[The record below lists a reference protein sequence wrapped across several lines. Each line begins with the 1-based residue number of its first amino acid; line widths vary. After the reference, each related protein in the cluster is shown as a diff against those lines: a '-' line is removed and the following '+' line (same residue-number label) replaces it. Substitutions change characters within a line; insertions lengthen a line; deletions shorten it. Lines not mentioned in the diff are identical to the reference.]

1 MTEKCARC
9 EVSGELVRLFDAI
22 YEGKMGRICER
33 CAIIENIPL
42 IKKPSSTQIKESER
56 GIRVYDR
63 MKRLSGIKTPV
74 KQETFFRED
83 RLKELEHQ
91 PQLELPEIEK
101 LNLIDHFHWEI
112 MKIRRKKGFT
122 QQKLAETLGESEI
135 VIRMIENAKLPEN
148 AEVIIRKIEQFLQ
161 INLRK
166 VTERERFLRS
176 YERKPILMDE
186 SGNELDL
193 IPEEIIISEETEE
206 DELRKLG
213 GVDIEKGEFDI
224 RKADLSEVRIS
235 DLKALNRKRI
245 ESTKQERSEEQKR
258 IEERQK
264 LIEARKEELRFK
276 REKETED
283 LDKSLGGVELFGKD
297 SKKETKTNEESD
309 EELI

>member
-1 MTEKCARC
+1 MSEKCVRC
-9 EVSGELVRLFDAI
+9 EVSGDLVRLFDAV

-33 CAIIENIPL
+33 CAIIENIPV
-42 IKKPSSTQIKESER
+42 IKKPSTEQIKESER

-83 RLKELEHQ
+83 RLKELERQ

-112 MKIRRKKGFT
+112 MKVRRKKGLT

-148 AEVIIRKIEQFLQ
+148 AEVIIKKIEQFLQ

-166 VTERERFLRS
+166 ISERERFLRS
-176 YERKPILMDE
+176 YERKPILIDE

-193 IPEEIIISEETEE
+193 IPEEIIIPEESEE
-206 DELRKLG
+206 DEPRKLG
-213 GVDIEKGEFDI
+213 GLDLEKGEFDI
-224 RKADLSEVRIS
+224 QKADLSEVKIS
-235 DLKALNRKRI
+235 DLKALHRKRI
-245 ESTKQERSEEQKR
+245 ESTKQERSEEQRR

-276 REKETED
+276 KEKETAE
-283 LDKSLGGVELFGKD
+283 LDKALGGIELLDGD
-297 SKKETKTNEESD
+297 SNADSEKKEDFDKE
-309 EELI
+309 I